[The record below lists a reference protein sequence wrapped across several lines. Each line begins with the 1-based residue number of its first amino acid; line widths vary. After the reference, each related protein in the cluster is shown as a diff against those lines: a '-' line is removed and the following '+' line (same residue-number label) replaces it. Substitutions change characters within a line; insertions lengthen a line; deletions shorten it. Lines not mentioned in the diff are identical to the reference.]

1 MRGRT
6 EQENTPVTW
15 ATPPANL
22 ISIVRKY
29 FAGKNKVNLLCIVE

>member
-15 ATPPANL
+15 ATPPAKL

-29 FAGKNKVNLLCIVE
+29 FAEGGKS